1 MAANAQTSTTLQCAC
16 GKVEIAAVGAPIL
29 TVACHCEDCR
39 EGGRRIEALP
49 EAPRIVDADGGTG
62 YVLYRKDR
70 ISSVRGAEFLQSHK
84 LRAQSITNRVVASCC
99 NSGLYV
105 NFDSGPHWVSLYRA
119 RLGAAAPPLEMRINT
134 KSKAVDAGVPS
145 FEGFPVKVALKLVA
159 ARIAMLARR

>member
-1 MAANAQTSTTLQCAC
+1 MATNAQTSTTLQCAC

-29 TVACHCEDCR
+29 TVACHCQDCWD
-39 EGGRRIEALP
+39 GGRRIEALP

-70 ISSVRGAEFLQSHK
+70 ISSVRGAELLQSHK
-84 LRAQSITNRVVASCC
+84 LKAQSITNRVVASCC

-105 NFDSGPHWVSLYRA
+105 NFDRGPHWVSVYRA

-134 KSKAVDAGVPS
+134 RSKAVDGGVPS
-145 FEGFPVKVALKLVA
+145 HEGFPIKVAVKLVA